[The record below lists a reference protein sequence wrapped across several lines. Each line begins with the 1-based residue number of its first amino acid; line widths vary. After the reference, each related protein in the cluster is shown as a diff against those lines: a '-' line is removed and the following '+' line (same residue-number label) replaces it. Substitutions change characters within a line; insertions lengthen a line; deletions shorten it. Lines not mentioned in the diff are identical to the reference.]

1 MKRLE
6 KEKKKEKK
14 GGTKI
19 FIVERKKKKIGSTI
33 QREEI
38 NPWSSANHHAI
49 ESHMCLISHGE
60 KYLHSQ

>member
-19 FIVERKKKKIGSTI
+19 FIVERKKKIGSTI

-49 ESHMCLISHGE
+49 ESHTCLISHGE